1 VAPTANPQTVLPGF
15 KIANSTPRPRLIIS
29 VEGLDKSGK
38 NNFGFSAPGP
48 LTYLNFDIGDE
59 GVIEKFQDK
68 KQILVPE
75 NPYSTRFENDG
86 KQKAEAAKEYTRFK
100 KDYQTALK
108 YTRSVLID
116 TASETWE
123 LLRLARLGKL
133 TQVMPHHYVEVNQEY
148 RDLIREAFDN
158 DANLILLHKLK
169 AEWKNDA
176 AGKGSKTGRFE
187 RAGFAETGF
196 LVQINLRMWREE
208 IADREEGDLG
218 FRCQILN
225 CRQNPEIQG
234 MVLMNDMI
242 SFEMIGALVYPEMDS
257 SVWSE

>member
-1 VAPTANPQTVLPGF
+1 MATVALPGF
-15 KIANSTPRPRLIIS
+15 RVADGQPKPRLIIS

-38 NNFGFSAPGP
+38 NNFAFGAPGP
-48 LTYLNFDIGDE
+48 IGYLNFDIGDE

-68 KQILVPE
+68 KQILVPT

-86 KQKAEAAKEYTRFK
+86 KQKAEATKEYTRFK
-100 KDYQTALK
+100 NDYLLSLK
-108 YTRSVLID
+108 RMRSTIVD

-158 DANLILLHKLK
+158 DSNLILLHKLK
-169 AEWKNDA
+169 AEWKNGAD
-176 AGKGSKTGRFE
+176 GKGNKTGRFE

-196 LVQINLRMWREE
+196 LVMINLRMWREE

-218 FRCQILN
+218 FRCQVLN

-234 MVLMNDMI
+234 LVLMNEMI
-242 SFEMIGALVYPEMDS
+242 SFGMIGSMVYPEMDP
-257 SVWSE
+257 SVWED

>member
-1 VAPTANPQTVLPGF
+1 MANAPLVIPGF
-15 KIANSTPRPRLIIS
+15 KVANSQPKPRLIVS

-48 LTYLNFDIGDE
+48 LQYLNFDIGDE

-68 KQILVPE
+68 KQILVPTD
-75 NPYSTRFENDG
+75 PYSTRFDNDG
-86 KQKAEAAKEYTRFK
+86 KQKQAAAAEYTRFK
-100 KDYQTALK
+100 NDYLLGLK
-108 YTRSVLID
+108 KARSVVVD
-116 TASETWE
+116 TASEVWE

-148 RDLIREAFDN
+148 RDLIREAFEHN
-158 DANLILLHKLK
+158 ANLILLHKLK
-169 AEWKNDA
+169 AEWKNGPD
-176 AGKGSKTGRFE
+176 GKGNKTGRFE

-208 IADREEGDLG
+208 ISDRGENDLG

-225 CRQNPEIQG
+225 CRQNPELAG
-234 MVLMNDMI
+234 MVLENDAI
-242 SFEMIGALVYPEMDS
+242 NFEMLGAMVYPDMDP